1 MCNEIEQKQKNTSKN
16 TEMLFFSKERL
27 NLFFAYL
34 DNKEFKNIL
43 SFRQYG
49 YNYNGLSLL

>member
-16 TEMLFFSKERL
+16 TEMFFFSKERL

-49 YNYNGLSLL
+49 YNYNEN